1 MNDPNLRVAGQLQY
15 ELKAGQSVDILIL
28 PDFTAALKS
37 GLQPTDG
44 NHPTRIRLMFEV
56 EQ

>member
-28 PDFTAALKS
+28 PDFTSALKAALQTADS
-37 GLQPTDG
+37 
-44 NHPTRIRLMFEV
+44 NHPTRVRLMFEV